1 MLFRGQDTSSDA
13 SDAVGWYDDHAE
25 SIAERHESLAPEK
38 VNAWLKAL
46 LPSQPALVLDVGAG
60 SGRDAAWLSS
70 FGHQVIAVEPSEQMR
85 VRGQRLHASDNIRWI
100 NDRLPGLENV
110 HRLGLSFDFILL
122 NAVWMH
128 LAPPNRR
135 RAFRKLIT
143 LLKPG
148 GWMAISFRQPD
159 ASNPRAMFP
168 CHLDE
173 LEH

>member
-1 MLFRGQDTSSDA
+1 
-13 SDAVGWYDDHAE
+13 
-25 SIAERHESLAPEK
+25 
-38 VNAWLKAL
+38 
-46 LPSQPALVLDVGAG
+46 
-60 SGRDAAWLSS
+60 
-70 FGHQVIAVEPSEQMR
+70 VIAVEPSEQMR
-85 VRGQRLHASDNIRWI
+85 LRGQRLHASDKIRCI

-128 LAPPNRR
+128 LAPSNRR

-148 GWMAISFRQPD
+148 GWIAISFRQPD
-159 ASNPRAMFP
+159 RSNPRAMFP

-173 LEH
+173 FEQLARIHGSFIESCEKSHDELFRTGIEWTRLIVRLPNGGTGALPVVRHIILKDSKALIYKLALVDHFGSRLKI